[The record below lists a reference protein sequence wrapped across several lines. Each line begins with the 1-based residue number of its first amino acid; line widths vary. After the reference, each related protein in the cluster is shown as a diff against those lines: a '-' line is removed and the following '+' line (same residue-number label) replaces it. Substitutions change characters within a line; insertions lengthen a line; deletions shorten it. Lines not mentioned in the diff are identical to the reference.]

1 MIRRRF
7 AIALL
12 ALGTVAGYGSAL
24 CSWSHHRHA
33 RHAAV
38 VEPGGERVVQGARDN
53 ARGLELEGRV
63 ELLAGNARVL
73 KELTGSGAAD
83 VIVTNPP
90 WGVRLGKCDD
100 IDEL

>member
-1 MIRRRF
+1 MMFPSGRF
-7 AIALL
+7 M
-12 ALGTVAGYGSAL
+12 G
-24 CSWSHHRHA
+24 
-33 RHAAV
+33 
-38 VEPGGERVVQGARDN
+38 VERSERVVQGARDN
-53 ARGLELEGRV
+53 ARALQLEGRV

-100 IDEL
+100 IDELYHTPPLTYQLLSCID